1 MALFKRTRKSA
12 FGDDT
17 KYSRSIQIPQY
28 EPKNRQPLIQELYD
42 RRKYSRLCKEAN
54 DAYAAGK
61 ITDEEMAFLKF
72 AASRHIVFRYDAVA
86 DYYAHASADMQKLM
100 EDSALVIV
108 DIDDAIMNGYV
119 ETTERIREII
129 SGARKTNEANDGTTE

>member
-1 MALFKRTRKSA
+1 MALFKMTKKSA
-12 FGDDT
+12 FGGDD
-17 KYSRSIQIPQY
+17 KYSRSISIPQY
-28 EPKNRQPLIQELYD
+28 EPKNQKPFIQELYD
-42 RRKYSRLCKEAN
+42 KRKYSRLVKDAN

-72 AASRHIVFRYDAVA
+72 AAARHIVFRYDKIA

-108 DIDDAIMNGYV
+108 DLEDAIMNGFV
-119 ETTERIREII
+119 ETTARIDEII
-129 SGARKTNEANDGTTE
+129 QNHSKRSKDEIQ

>member
-1 MALFKRTRKSA
+1 MALFKMSKKSA

-28 EPKNRQPLIQELYD
+28 EPKNQQPFIQELYD
-42 RRKYSRLCKEAN
+42 KRKYSRLVKGAN
-54 DAYAAGK
+54 DAYDDGK
-61 ITDEEMAFLKF
+61 ITADEMAFLKF
-72 AASRHIVFRYDAVA
+72 AAARHIVFRYDKIA
-86 DYYAHASADMQKLM
+86 DYYAHASEDMQKLM

-108 DIDDAIMNGYV
+108 DMDDAIMNGYV

-129 SGARKTNEANDGTTE
+129 NGARKTKE

>member
-1 MALFKRTRKSA
+1 MALFKMTKKSA

-28 EPKNRQPLIQELYD
+28 EPKNKKPLIQELYD
-42 RRKYSRLCKEAN
+42 KRKYSRLVKEAN
-54 DAYAAGK
+54 DAYVAGK
-61 ITDEEMAFLKF
+61 ITDDEMAFLKF
-72 AASRHIVFRYDAVA
+72 AASRHITFRYDSVA
-86 DYYAHASADMQKLM
+86 DYYAHATPEMQKLM

-129 SGARKTNEANDGTTE
+129 SGARKTKE